1 MAGALHTTNIST
13 VEVIV
18 SAINEDGEFKAE

>member
-1 MAGALHTTNIST
+1 MAGVMHTANIST

-18 SAINEDGEFKAE
+18 SAINEDGEFKAK